1 MARTSATNWKVV
13 KNEYEILGTGIKEL
27 AASHHT
33 TGALVRAAIEEG
45 QWKRLEDLNID
56 DISSRLA
63 AMEARHQTEL
73 VPRFILLQTKM
84 LEKCD
89 EMLDSVQGLEDARGL
104 QIVSEVIEKHR
115 PSIMGKKD
123 DAGKDNAITV
133 RILSKVGGGDDVSVS
148 AVEVTTA
155 AGATNGTGVPHG
167 TPLN

>member
-1 MARTSATNWKVV
+1 
-13 KNEYEILGTGIKEL
+13 
-27 AASHHT
+27 
-33 TGALVRAAIEEG
+33 
-45 QWKRLEDLNID
+45 
-56 DISSRLA
+56 
-63 AMEARHQTEL
+63 MEARHQTEL

-89 EMLDSVQGLEDARGL
+89 EMLDNVAGLEDARGL

-123 DAGKDNAITV
+123 DKSNDNAITV
-133 RILSKVGGGDDVSVS
+133 RILSKVGDGDDESVS